1 MSSVKI
7 LALFRS
13 QFVDADSPVGKF
25 AVGHLIV
32 DFTRYG
38 IQHLTFLAADGF
50 LIVHQVFGAEGLNS
64 E

>member
-25 AVGHLIV
+25 AVCNLIV
-32 DFTRYG
+32 DLTRYG
-38 IQHLTFLAADGF
+38 IQHLTFFAADGF
-50 LIVHQVFGAEGLNS
+50 LVVHQVFGAEGLNS

>member
-7 LALFRS
+7 LALFWS

-25 AVGHLIV
+25 AVGHLVV

-38 IQHLTFLAADGF
+38 IQHLAFFAADGF
-50 LIVHQVFGAEGLNS
+50 LIVHQIFGAEGLNS